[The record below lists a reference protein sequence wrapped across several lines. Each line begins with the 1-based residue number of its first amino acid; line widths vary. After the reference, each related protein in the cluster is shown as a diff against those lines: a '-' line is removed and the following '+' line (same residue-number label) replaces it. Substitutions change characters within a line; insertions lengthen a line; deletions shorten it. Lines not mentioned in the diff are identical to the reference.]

1 MWFHDT
7 RNKKIMVK
15 DFSEAMSSLRVLQ
28 GPREIYD
35 ESPSRVCLQFKI
47 DSFLLI
53 NKINNCGE
61 YGEE

>member
-35 ESPSRVCLQFKI
+35 ESPSHVPCVCLQFE
-47 DSFLLI
+47 
-53 NKINNCGE
+53 N
-61 YGEE
+61 